1 MNSTPDIS
9 DEFPDLKFLNI
20 QFKSF
25 GAINFFSGQIV
36 TAICPE
42 DNSKIKKILNEPGNK
57 KVLIVDGQASF
68 KVALL
73 GDLIADAAV
82 KNNWSG
88 VIINGCVRDVELLK
102 NIDLGILAIGAV
114 PRKSEK
120 LERGSL
126 GEDIRIGD
134 IRISDGNWVYAD
146 KNGVIISEN
155 ELELD

>member
-1 MNSTPDIS
+1 MPPLVIPEKYD
-9 DEFPDLKFLNI
+9 DE
-20 QFKSF
+20 QF
-25 GAINFFSGQIV
+25 GR
-36 TAICPE
+36 
-42 DNSKIKKILNEPGNK
+42 SKYERA
-57 KVLIVDGQASF
+57 VSATDYW
-68 KVALL
+68 L
-73 GDLIADAAV
+73 GEI
-82 KNNWSG
+82 
-88 VIINGCVRDVELLK
+88 LK

-126 GEDIRIGD
+126 GEDIRIGN